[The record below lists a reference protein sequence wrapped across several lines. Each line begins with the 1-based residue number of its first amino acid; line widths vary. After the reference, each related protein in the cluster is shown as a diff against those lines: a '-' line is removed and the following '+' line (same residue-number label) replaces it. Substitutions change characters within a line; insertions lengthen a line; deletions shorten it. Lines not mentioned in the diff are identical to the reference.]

1 MEYTR
6 ETLLEMIRRKE
17 DEQGYS
23 LRKIATLSGI
33 SYDNMKDFKRGK
45 AHMFRADKLQ
55 KLLKVLED
63 DTPAAALRVHREEET
78 ASIPVYDIKA
88 SAGNGMVIHEENI
101 IYHLTFQMNFLHR
114 VSNAP
119 LEKLSV
125 ITVDGDSMEP
135 TLSPEDT
142 VLIDRTQTTPKKDGI
157 YVLRYDDSLLVK
169 RLRYDPQRRI
179 VTIIS
184 DNDRYPPLDITDLD
198 CLHVIGRVL
207 WLGRRV

>member
-1 MEYTR
+1 MDR
-6 ETLLEMIRRKE
+6 DETITYLKKRIKERRTNPRRLALDAGLHEDVVRNFFRGNTQNLRLDYYHKLLEVLDGDSK
-17 DEQGYS
+17 Q
-23 LRKIATLSGI
+23 IAH
-33 SYDNMKDFKRGK
+33 K
-45 AHMFRADKLQ
+45 
-55 KLLKVLED
+55 
-63 DTPAAALRVHREEET
+63 EEET
-78 ASIPVYDIKA
+78 ASIPVYDIRA
-88 SAGNGMVIHEENI
+88 SAGNGMVIHDENI
-101 IYHLTFQMNFLHR
+101 LYHISFRLDFLHR